1 MTRGKTI
8 LVLGGG
14 IGGSVAAIRLRKLLP
29 REHRVV
35 LVEREST
42 HVFEPSFLWLMIGA
56 RRASQISR
64 PMTALAKR
72 GIELVQGTIEHID
85 PVRRIVR
92 VDGKELAADYLV
104 IALGADLAP
113 EAIPGLAQAGHNFYT
128 LSGAQ
133 SLREARLNVRS
144 GRIAVL
150 VSAMPFKCPGAPNE
164 AAMLLEHDCRKRGV
178 RDQVEIDLYTA
189 EPGPMP
195 VAGPAVSNALRQMIE
210 AKGIGYHPN
219 HAVTAV
225 DPVQRRMSFA
235 NGASAQFDLLAYVPP
250 HRAPQAVRNAGMCGE
265 SGWVPVDRAT
275 LATKFPGVFA
285 IGDVT
290 GIVLT
295 SIGKPLPKAGVFAH
309 YEAEVVADNIA
320 RELTGKGA
328 ERRFT
333 GDGAC
338 FLETGD
344 GRAAY
349 GSGNFY
355 ADPAPQIRLRT
366 PSALLHLVKVAAEKW
381 WLYRWSWRNREQASG
396 IECDCAGDT
405 SSRIP
410 KG

>member
-1 MTRGKTI
+1 MTRGKTV

-14 IGGSVAAIRLRKLLP
+14 IGGTVAATRLRKLLP
-29 REHRVV
+29 PEHRVV

-42 HVFEPSFLWLMIGA
+42 HVFAPSFLWVMIGE

-64 PMTALAKR
+64 PMTALARR
-72 GIELVQGTIEHID
+72 GLEVVQGTIEHID
-85 PVRRIVR
+85 PVQRIVR

-104 IALGADLAP
+104 IALGAELAP
-113 EAIPGLAQAGHNFYT
+113 EAIPGLAQGGHNFYT
-128 LSGAQ
+128 LRGAET
-133 SLREARLNVRS
+133 LRDARLGVRK
-144 GRIAVL
+144 GRVAVV

-164 AAMLLEHDCRKRGV
+164 AAMLLEHDCRRRGV
-178 RDQVEIDLYTA
+178 RDQVQIDLYTC

-195 VAGPAVSNALRQMIE
+195 VAGQAVSNALRQMIE

-219 HAVTAV
+219 QGLTGV
-225 DPVQRRMSFA
+225 DPVQRRLSFA
-235 NGASAQFDLLAYVPP
+235 NGASAEFDLLAYVPP
-250 HRAPQAVRNAGMCGE
+250 HRAPPVVRDAGMCGE
-265 SGWVPVDRAT
+265 SGWVPVDRST

-290 GIVLT
+290 GIMLT

-309 YEAEVVADNIA
+309 YEAEVVAHNIA

-328 ERRFT
+328 EHRFT

-355 ADPAPQIRLRT
+355 ADPAPQIRLRA
-366 PSALLHLVKVAAEKW
+366 PSAFLHLGKVVTEKW
-381 WLYRWSWRNREQASG
+381 WLYR
-396 IECDCAGDT
+396 
-405 SSRIP
+405 
-410 KG
+410 